1 MKDKKQRRSLILDNE
16 SKLGQSTKNRNKKS
30 SLKQKKK
37 SKERDKHKVAFE
49 DKNDAFINEDD
60 DNNSLAGSLCFVI
73 DTEKDTVS
81 VMSGNDTRLTLMG
94 L

>member
-60 DNNSLAGSLCFVI
+60 DSNSLSGSLCFVI
-73 DTEKDTVS
+73 DTEKDTIS
-81 VMSGNDTRLTLMG
+81 VMSGNDTRLTLVV